1 LTESKRYIY
10 KRNGQSA
17 VFNIEKIISAI
28 KKSRKSISFD
38 QNVETDYQIVNN
50 ILSELDISYY
60 SKNKVPTVEDIQNI
74 VEDSLIKFDEYKT
87 AKAYILYRFEHKINR
102 DVYTKDGLSR
112 YQKYI
117 DFMDEYS
124 DAINA
129 ASGSKYDPNS
139 NVEVKNI
146 STMAGEIFK
155 KDTIMINR
163 LLMYEKITDMYGEE
177 LAKEYI
183 RQLESHEIYKH
194 DETSIL
200 PYCVAITMYPFL
212 LDGLTK
218 VGGHS
223 SPPKHLQSF
232 LGSFINLV
240 FIIASQFAGAVATP
254 EFIMYMDYF
263 VRKEY
268 GNDYYQTDAYDTI
281 IKDSFQQV
289 VYSMNQPCAARNFQ
303 SVFWNV
309 SYFDKNYFESMFGN
323 FYFPDATKPQWE
335 SVDYLQR
342 KFMTWFN
349 DERKVKMLTFPVE
362 TMALLSDGKDNYLDK
377 EYADLTAKMYADG
390 HSFFTYVSD
399 SADSLSSCCRLK
411 NEITENVFSFSLGA
425 GGVAT
430 GSKSVMTINVNR
442 MVQLA
447 DQKGVNID
455 EATRVQVNKI
465 QKYQTAFNEI
475 VKDKFKKRMLPVYDA
490 GFISL
495 DKQYLTIGLNGLV
508 EAAESRGLKVSNNDD
523 YINFVESIL
532 KPIYEE
538 NKKAKTKD
546 VMFNTEFVP
555 AEGLGVKNATW
566 DREAGLIVPRD
577 VYNSYFYVVEDED
590 CNIIDKFILHGKQLT
605 QYLDGGSALHMNLD
619 EHLTEPQYR
628 HLLNTAVRVG
638 CNYFTFNIPN
648 TICNECGYISK
659 HMLDSCPSCGS
670 KNVDY
675 ATRII
680 GYLKR
685 VSSFS
690 LKRQEEESRR
700 FYA

>member
-1 LTESKRYIY
+1 MTENKRYIY

-17 VFNIEKIISAI
+17 VFNIDKIISAI
-28 KKSRKSISFD
+28 GNSRKSIEFNQESEV
-38 QNVETDYQIVNN
+38 NYQIINN
-50 ILSELDISYY
+50 ILSELDALHY
-60 SKNKVPTVEDIQNI
+60 SKEKIPTVEDIQDI
-74 VEDSLIKFDEYKT
+74 VENSLIKFNEYKT
-87 AKAYILYRFEHKINR
+87 AKAYILYRFEHKSSR
-102 DVYTKDGLSR
+102 DTYTKEGLSR
-112 YQKYI
+112 YRKYI

-124 DAINA
+124 DALNA

-146 STMAGEIFK
+146 STMSGEIFK

-163 LLMYEKITDMYGEE
+163 LLMYDKITELYDED

-183 RQLESHEIYKH
+183 RQLEAHEIYKH
-194 DETSIL
+194 DETSLL

-212 LDGLTK
+212 LDGLTNL
-218 VGGHS
+218 GGHS

-268 GNDYYQTDAYDTI
+268 GDDYYLHDQYDSI
-281 IKDSFQQV
+281 IKDGFQQV

-303 SVFWNV
+303 SVFWNL

-362 TMALLSDGKDNYLDK
+362 TMALLSDGKDDYLDK

-390 HSFFTYVSD
+390 HSFFTYTSD

-411 NEITENVFSFSLGA
+411 NEIAENVFSFSLGA

-447 DQKGVNID
+447 DQKGLSLD
-455 EATRVQVNKI
+455 EATRTQVDKVH
-465 QKYQTAFNEI
+465 KYQTAFNEI
-475 VKDKFKKRMLPVYDA
+475 IKDKFKKRMLPVYDA
-490 GFISL
+490 GFITL
-495 DKQYLTIGLNGLV
+495 EKQYLTIGLNGLV
-508 EAAESRGLKVSNNDD
+508 EAAESRGLKVSNNDE
-523 YINFVESIL
+523 YIDFVESIL

-546 VMFNTEFVP
+546 LMFNTEFVP

-566 DREAGLIVPRD
+566 DREAGLLVARD
-577 VYNSYFYVVEDED
+577 VYNSYFYVVEDEE

-628 HLLNTAVRVG
+628 QLLNTAVKTG

-648 TICNECGYISK
+648 TICNDCGHISK
-659 HMLDSCPSCGS
+659 HKLDCCPSCS
-670 KNVDY
+670 SENVDY